1 MEYIGRVVI
10 HYGECRTQK
19 KCFSMFRFFIPYHRV
34 TKLSLSELYENWS
47 KSDSIEK
54 AIDSLTGG
62 LGDEFYLPNSTA
74 YSYMSL
80 LLIACRLNFEFLN
93 ISLPHELG
101 LSTLRNLDQKTASI
115 LIIRL

>member
-1 MEYIGRVVI
+1 M
-10 HYGECRTQK
+10 
-19 KCFSMFRFFIPYHRV
+19 

-101 LSTLRNLDQKTASI
+101 LSTLRNLDQKKLASI
-115 LIIRL
+115 FNNSALIWHPRSQAIIQPP